1 MKNPYRLQAYLK
13 TVALPKAGL
22 TLGILALG
30 NLWANLLPTAAGG
43 WIRWICGLLAL
54 CFFLQI
60 VGKFLWHPQVV
71 FKEDMANPVVAPVS
85 ATIYMTLMQ
94 FATYL
99 AALGSGGTS
108 SGATATAA
116 SGGVDWWH
124 AIALVVWWFA
134 VVSNLLLMVWIT
146 YRFVCKAPGLQIQQV
161 FPTWF
166 VGYIG
171 IVVAAATSG
180 TLGVQAVGRPIFWVG
195 FVFYL
200 LLFPLV
206 TYRALRHPLPEPVR
220 PSLAI
225 YTAPASLILVGYATA
240 YSTASMQPNKWFIL
254 VLAILAQVFFVVVLA
269 ILPRLLRLPF
279 YPSYSAL
286 TFPLV
291 ITATG
296 LWQTL
301 QVFSAQGTPLPA
313 WLEWVQLAETIFA
326 TVIVLYVACRFLGNQ
341 SGRWRQAGAEIR
353 QQLLPTNA

>member
-1 MKNPYRLQAYLK
+1 MKNFYRLQVYLK

-54 CFFLQI
+54 FFFLQI
-60 VGKFLWHPQVV
+60 LGKFWWHPQVV
-71 FKEDMANPVVAPVS
+71 FKEDMTNPVVAPVS

-108 SGATATAA
+108 SLATAA
-116 SGGVDWWH
+116 SSNVDWWH
-124 AIALVVWWFA
+124 VISLVVWWFA
-134 VVSNLLLMVWIT
+134 LVSNLALMVWIT
-146 YRFVCKAPGLQIQQV
+146 YRFVCKGPGLQIQQV

-180 TLGVQAVGRPIFWVG
+180 TLGTQTVGRPIFWVG
-195 FVFYL
+195 FAFYL
-200 LLFPLV
+200 ILFPLV
-206 TYRALRHPLPEPVR
+206 TYRVIRHPLPDPVR

-225 YTAPASLILVGYATA
+225 YTAPASLTLVGYATS
-240 YSTASMQPNKWFIL
+240 YSTASAQPNKWFIL
-254 VLAILAQVFFVVVLA
+254 VLAILAQVFFVAVLA
-269 ILPRLLRLPF
+269 ILPRLLRLSF

-301 QVFSAQGTPLPA
+301 QVFSAQGTPLPI
-313 WLEWVQLAETIFA
+313 WLEWVQVAETIFA
-326 TVIVLYVACRFLGNQ
+326 TVIVLYVACRFLDNEN
-341 SGRWRQAGAEIR
+341 GRWKQAGTEIR
-353 QQLLPTNA
+353 RQLAAS